1 MPATSVT
8 ETAKGMPKVSTTD
21 LARQIGRFVDES
33 LRREGVIV
41 QRYGR
46 DVAVLI
52 DYQKWAQLISL
63 ASDETAHQL
72 PLGF

>member
-1 MPATSVT
+1 MQATSVT

-21 LARQIGRFVDES
+21 LARQIGRFIDES

-46 DVAVLI
+46 NVAVLM
-52 DYQKWAQLISL
+52 DYQKWAQLMSL
-63 ASDETAHQL
+63 ASSETVYQL
-72 PLGF
+72 PLEI